1 MKPIMD
7 DRHDADM
14 IVIDANEGCRPK
26 ARAKTNVSLRSS
38 YVRSAR
44 VHMRQAALT
53 WMVNNRINKI

>member
-1 MKPIMD
+1 MKPMVD
-7 DRHDADM
+7 DENEADM
-14 IVIDANEGCRPK
+14 IVTDANEGIGPK
-26 ARAKTNVSLRSS
+26 AGAKTNVSLRSS